1 MLKHFN
7 RMKKILFILALS
19 TLIFAC
25 KKEAEAPK
33 ATNTTTTNPPTT
45 TTNPNAEANKWIHEV
60 MSAYYLWNDKMPSLT
75 SSNTSAKPTDYF
87 YTLLNDYGK
96 IDRFSWIDES
106 YTNLQNQL
114 NGVTTVLGIK
124 NNAFYTDNTNTSLA
138 FVIAYVLKG
147 SPGEKAGLKRGDIIL
162 KVDDQ
167 TITNSNYTTILS
179 NQTLKLGLGDFANDA
194 FVSNGKSVTVTKVQ
208 LQTNPILADTIIAW
222 SGKKVGYLA
231 YSQFLTS
238 FDDSLRAIFGRF
250 KSAGVNEL
258 VLDFRYNGGGYV
270 VSSDLITNL
279 TVKDAAARVGKL
291 MNKKVFNAGYTAYL
305 EKNEG
310 ASAFETLFKSEP
322 NNLGTLNRV
331 FVLTAGNTASAS
343 ELVINNLKPFM
354 EVILIGENTYGKN
367 VGSFSIPHPTKKW
380 DYGLQPISFLTENA
394 NKESNYGTV
403 SGFTPNY
410 ILKDNVLPYRALGNP
425 SETYLNK
432 ALSIMG
438 YVGYQPNS
446 TERSAKYTRTLASKE
461 SFSDN
466 KWLDRKEMWMDPK

>member
-1 MLKHFN
+1 MKHFK
-7 RMKKILFILALS
+7 RMKKILCILILS
-19 TLIFAC
+19 AGFVAC
-25 KKEAEAPK
+25 KKETETPK
-33 ATNTTTTNPPTT
+33 PTT
-45 TTNPNAEANKWIHEV
+45 PTATTNPNLAANTWIHEV
-60 MSAYYLWNDKMPSLT
+60 MSYYYLWNSKMPGISGT
-75 SSNTSAKPTDYF
+75 NTSAKSTDYF

-96 IDRFSWIDES
+96 TDRFSWIDES

-114 NGVTTVLGIK
+114 NGVSTVLGVK
-124 NNAFYTDNTNTSLA
+124 NNAFYTDDTKTSLA
-138 FVIAYVLKG
+138 FVLAYVLKG
-147 SPGEKAGLKRGDIIL
+147 SPAEKAGLKRGDIIL

-179 NQTLKLGLGDFANDA
+179 NQTLKLGLGDFSNGA
-194 FVSNGKSVTVTKVQ
+194 FVSNGKSVTVTKVE

-279 TVKDAAARVGKL
+279 TVKDAAAKVGKL
-291 MNKKVFNAGYTAYL
+291 MNKKVYNDTYAAYL
-305 EKNEG
+305 ERTSG
-310 ASAFETLFKSEP
+310 TSAFETLFKSEP

-367 VGSFSIPHPTKKW
+367 VGSFTITDPNKRW
-380 DYGLQPISFLTENA
+380 NFGLQPITFLTANA
-394 NKESNYGTV
+394 IGESNYGTV

-410 ILKDNVLPYRALGNP
+410 LLADNVLPYKTLGNP
-425 SETYLNK
+425 SETYFSK
-432 ALSIMG
+432 ALSIIG
-438 YVGYQPNS
+438 GVAYQANS
-446 TERSAKYTRTLASKE
+446 TERVIKYTRTLASKE

-466 KWLDRKEMWMDPK
+466 KWLDRKDMWMDPK

>member
-1 MLKHFN
+1 
-7 RMKKILFILALS
+7 MKKILFILSLS
-19 TLIFAC
+19 AFFFAC
-25 KKEAEAPK
+25 KKETEAPK
-33 ATNTTTTNPPTT
+33 VTPPTT
-45 TTNPNAEANKWIHEV
+45 ATNANLAPNKWIHEV
-60 MSAYYLWNDKMPSLT
+60 MSYYYLWNDKMPSLAST
-75 SSNTSAKPTDYF
+75 KTEAKPTDYF
-87 YTLLNDYGK
+87 YTLLNDYPK
-96 IDRFSWIDES
+96 TDRFSWIDES

-114 NGVTTVLGIK
+114 NGVSTVLGVK

-138 FVIAYVLKG
+138 FVLAYVLKG
-147 SPGEKAGLKRGDIIL
+147 SPAEKAGLKRGDIIL

-167 TITNSNYTTILS
+167 TITNTNYTNILA
-179 NQTLKLGLGDFANDA
+179 NQTLKLGLGDFVNGA
-194 FVSNGKSVTVTKVQ
+194 FVSNGKSVTVTKVE

-279 TVKDAAARVGKL
+279 TVKDAAAKVGKL
-291 MNKKVFNAGYTAYL
+291 MNKKVYNSTYTAYL
-305 EKNEG
+305 EKTYG
-310 ASAFETLFKSEP
+310 ASSFETLFKSEP
-322 NNLGTLNRV
+322 NNLGTLTRV

-367 VGSFSIPHPTKKW
+367 VGSFTITDPNKRW
-380 DYGLQPISFLTENA
+380 DYGLQPITFLTTNA
-394 NKESNYGTV
+394 IGASDYGTV
-403 SGFTPNY
+403 NGFTPNY
-410 ILKDNVLPYRALGNP
+410 IVADNVLPYKTLGNP
-425 SETYLNK
+425 GETYFSK
-432 ALSIMG
+432 ALNIIG
-438 YVGYQPNS
+438 TVAYQPSS
-446 TERSAKYTRTLASKE
+446 TERTQKFTRTLASKE